1 MNAEYALLLSW
12 YDAEKREL
20 PWRNTTEPYFIWL
33 SEIMLQQTRV
43 DQMMTYFNRFTSR
56 FPTVN
61 DLAAAPLHE
70 VLKLWEGLGYYSRAR
85 NLHTTA
91 KIISNEYGGRFPQ
104 TYGELLKL
112 KGIGPYTA
120 AAISSI
126 AFGEAKG
133 VVDGN
138 VLRVASRFLG
148 IKTDITK
155 PEARLRVQTWAD
167 ELAALGRPGD
177 INQALMELGATV
189 CKPAKPLCGRCPLKS
204 RCFAFATGK
213 AEDLP
218 YKPKKAPVPKVTE
231 IAFLAFDETGNIF
244 VCQRPPSGFLGGL
257 WKFPSLQIE
266 DSSSELLN
274 RGLFKRLSEKSVKH
288 AYTHFKITVHPVIGP
303 LPENLKQ
310 NTVALPVS
318 SLNKLAMDKV
328 SRRIADMLQ
337 HDLNR

>member
-1 MNAEYALLLSW
+1 MNAEHAPLLLW

-20 PWRNTTEPYFIWL
+20 PWRNTPEPYFIWL

-43 DQMMTYFNRFTSR
+43 DQMMTYFKRFTSR

-61 DLAAAPLHE
+61 DLAAAPLDD

-85 NLHTTA
+85 NLHATA
-91 KIISNEYGGRFPQ
+91 KIISQKYGGHFPQ
-104 TYGELLKL
+104 TYAELLTL

-148 IKTDITK
+148 IETDITK

-167 ELAALGRPGD
+167 ELAASGRSGD
-177 INQALMELGATV
+177 SNQALMELGATV
-189 CKPAKPLCGRCPLKS
+189 CTPAKPACGRCPLKS
-204 RCFAFATGK
+204 SCFALATGK
-213 AEDLP
+213 VEDLP

-231 IAFLAFDETGNIF
+231 IAFLAFDEIGNIF

-257 WKFPSLQIE
+257 WKFPSLQID
-266 DSSSELLN
+266 DSSSEFLNSLL
-274 RGLFKRLSEKSVKH
+274 FESQSAKPVKH
-288 AYTHFKITVHPVIGP
+288 AYTHFKITVYPVIRP

-310 NTVALPVS
+310 NTVALPVA
-318 SLNKLAMDKV
+318 SLNELAMDKV

-337 HDLNR
+337 HDRNR